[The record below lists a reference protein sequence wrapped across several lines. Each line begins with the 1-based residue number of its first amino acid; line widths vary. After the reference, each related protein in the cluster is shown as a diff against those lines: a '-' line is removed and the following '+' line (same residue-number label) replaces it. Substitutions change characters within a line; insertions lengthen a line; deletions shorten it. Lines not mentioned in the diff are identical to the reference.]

1 MILDS
6 FPNNDKT
13 VSALGFDYGTQR
25 IGVAFGQ
32 SLTGTAKALCV
43 LKARDGIPNWKEI
56 ESLIEEWKPDI
67 FVVGLPYNL
76 DGTESELMLRAI
88 KFANRLNGRF
98 NKPSYGMDERLS
110 SAAAAE
116 QVMEENR
123 GSKKR
128 AAIDDIAA
136 QIILENWLS
145 QFASSNKSK
154 FTKTEND
161 SGIFAFAFASSR
173 VTKPFAN
180 KSFRH

>member
-1 MILDS
+1 MILNS
-6 FPNNDKT
+6 FPKNDEP

-32 SLTGTAKALCV
+32 SLTGTAQPVCV
-43 LKARDGIPNWKEI
+43 LKARDGIPDWAEI
-56 ESLIEEWKPDI
+56 ESLIAEWRPNL

-76 DGTESELMLRAI
+76 DGSESDLMVRAV

-110 SAAAAE
+110 SVEAAE
-116 QVMEENR
+116 QLLEENR

-136 QIILENWLS
+136 QIILQNWFSEL
-145 QFASSNKSK
+145 A
-154 FTKTEND
+154 
-161 SGIFAFAFASSR
+161 
-173 VTKPFAN
+173 AN
-180 KSFRH
+180 K